1 MKTPSSN
8 NNSVT
13 SSKPNAKS
21 NFMITPKTSRSL
33 KPAHILVGS
42 ILALLAPSVS
52 AVSISG
58 VNGSFEETVGAIN
71 TFAGSPTYGT
81 TYFSGLTAW
90 DYSYDGYYN
99 GSLLDLSDFGMA
111 NNPDQPTDGIGNTK
125 NWTGSGRDHR
135 VAGVWNSSDALGTN
149 GVVAYIID
157 GNNNTLSQTLAGNVG
172 ALRAVGTTYT
182 MSFDLRMATGGLD
195 FDGDSALD
203 AYFEVGGV
211 KVQAGSW
218 RSLYDTT
225 RLIPFLA
232 EMPGGDPTSGYPAA
246 ARDNPGVVR
255 AGTIGSQNMRT
266 FTASADLSSFADTAA
281 VRLVVIKTKPND
293 VATGP
298 LDGRA
303 YIDNIRVDALGTAG
317 WTGSGANTSWSTT
330 GNWTANGVAGLT
342 GLGNSDLFAKADLAR
357 GATGATIALNGAAP
371 KINNL
376 TINGGTGAVGAY
388 TISQGTGGSIT
399 LGGTAPV
406 INVLAGT
413 SNTISAP
420 VGLAASAS
428 VDTSTGASL
437 GMSGVISGTGF
448 GLTKRGAGTLTL
460 SGANNYTGAT
470 TVNDGTLLLDM
481 TGSGALSASSALA
494 LGGGTFSVLGK
505 TGANVTAQTL
515 ASLSLTAGASS
526 IVITPNG
533 GTSTTLTITSAAV
546 TSAAGRSLHFDT
558 SVGTPG
564 TALVAWNPTLT
575 SGLIGGGFTMRDN
588 AGTGFATITG
598 GNVTRLT
605 PGTVLAA
612 GNPNSATTNFLTNTA
627 GTITNTVVAAA
638 LNSLTVDTAAGSN
651 IWDLGGN
658 TATVSTGGLAMAG
671 ANNFTIQSGTL
682 RSNTAGNSDLIVNQW
697 GSGAMAISS
706 VIANG
711 NGNSSLTKSGTGTL
725 TLSGANTY
733 TGGTFVNAGTVTLS
747 GAGTLGNAAALTL
760 SGGGLNL
767 GTLSATV
774 GNVSITA
781 AAATG
786 DTIQNGSLTGANNI
800 DYAASNPRGNAI
812 ISANLL
818 VSGGAG
824 FAKSGGGTTTLS
836 GVNTYT
842 GSTTVSGG
850 ILALS
855 GSGTLGNGAALTLSG
870 GSLDLGTTSQTVGA
884 VSVTTAVVGGDTIK
898 NGSLTGALNTN
909 YAVSNTTGTAIISA
923 NLLAS
928 GTAGFDKSG
937 AGTTTLSGANA
948 FTGVTT
954 ISVGTLSINSIRNAG
969 SVTANALGTPAAGV
983 DSIIGL
989 AATGTLQYTGTTAG
1003 SSDRVINL
1011 STAGGGTFTLDA
1023 SGSTAFALSGGITT
1037 SGTSGT
1043 STLLLTGTGNG
1054 SQGGTIVDG
1063 TGNVTAVTKTG
1074 NSIWTLSGANTYTGT
1089 TTLTTARLQVGVAS
1103 VGTPALITSSAIGKG
1118 TLSFDGG
1125 FISSD
1130 STTARTILN
1139 PVTLTGNATNN
1150 FGIGDAP
1157 VSLGGTGNIGKLT
1170 FEGTMNL
1177 GTVVRSVGVHSA
1189 AEFKGVVSGAG
1200 GGLTKNGFATLTL
1213 SGAHTYTGAVTVR
1226 EGTLAIG
1233 ANAPSGADGA
1243 LGNATSDVNL
1253 GVAGAAS
1260 RASDGYR
1267 NASILIS
1274 GGAFTVGR
1282 IIRLATNDGSD
1293 GGTRVLTIGGDTAH
1307 NSVFSGNIF
1316 LGTTNQAG
1324 KPVTLTA
1331 ASGGQVTFSGVIQG
1345 PGGTS
1350 TAGEILL
1357 GTVTKTGLGTV
1368 VLSGVNTYTGTTTV
1382 NAGTFTLQN
1391 PSAGLTQTLT
1401 GALTLAGPDVTLHS
1415 DYNSG
1420 SGNLST
1426 TFGSFVA
1433 RTAGNTENIVRTGG
1447 DNTTNKIVLTSTANA
1462 PLAASGSN
1470 NLGIFFGGSEYAR
1483 YSAAN
1488 TTFQAVD
1495 YGTDSNA
1502 QPVVAGGATLGFN
1515 NAAFDAKITAAIT
1528 NQTTAS
1534 VNTVNVAGNNN
1545 LTLDPL
1551 QTLSINGILKSGNVA
1566 GGATISGGTGI
1577 QTTGS
1582 GGEMVIRTDG
1592 TDDALT
1598 ISTPILANGTNALTK
1613 SGAGVLTL
1621 SAANTHTGLTYV
1633 NGGTLTVANTL
1644 ALQFSTLNPAVNN
1657 AVVFDAA
1664 VAGAVTVG
1672 GLSGSG
1678 GFALQ
1683 DNAGSPAAVALT
1695 AGGNNFNTTYSGAL
1709 GGSGSLVKTGTGTL
1723 TLNGA
1728 NTYAGTTTVSVG
1740 TLRFDSAASIGG
1752 SGRSVTVANS
1762 ATVVA
1767 GYPINNAFLNRLVEN
1782 SNTSTVGLGFV
1793 NSAFLFV
1800 NTNPLDF
1807 GSATGATLDNASL
1820 AAVQAMTY
1828 AGTLT
1833 PHSSGYKL
1841 GGGTAT
1847 LTMDTV
1853 LADSGGS
1860 RSLTKRGTADTV
1872 ILTKDNTYTGG
1883 TTISGGTLQV
1893 GGGGSVGSLGAGTVT
1908 NTATLDFRRADVFTV
1923 SNNITG
1929 AGGILNK
1936 TLGVGTLILTG
1947 TNNYTGAT
1955 NVSAGILRFN
1965 SLASIAATTRNI
1977 TVNANS
1983 TVALGYAS
1991 GTIQTDLLAKIVSGS
2006 AGAVALTADTN
2017 ENLDF
2022 SSGGP
2027 NNFTGLFLG
2036 AVGNATFGGTLTP
2049 NGTTYRLGGGGGT
2062 LTVSGL
2068 NTITGATNNLT
2079 VGGIIYSTVVLSNS
2093 NDFAGTTTVNA
2104 AATLRIAHGDGLG
2117 TSPTGLAATG
2127 TTVTSGGILELQGG
2141 ITVGNEALTINGVGI
2156 GSWNYGS
2163 LRNVSGNNQWSGPV
2177 TLGAASRITSDSG
2190 TLTFDVASGNAI
2202 TGSNLAPTFAG
2213 NGNITVADPI
2223 NIGTAAL
2230 TMEGFGV
2237 LELTGANV
2245 YTGNTNIRAGVIR
2258 AVDGTGLPT
2267 PSVLQFNG
2275 GGPTGGTIAT
2285 AGSLSGILE
2294 TSVNFA
2300 RTIGTAAGNVTW
2312 TGDGGFA
2319 ARTSDVNVTLNGSAA
2334 SVIDWSAATGFN
2346 GKVLFFGSSTADKVV
2361 TLKNPVNLAAG
2372 TRTIA
2377 VLDNAGTTADY
2388 AVLDNIVSGTGASN
2402 LIKAGAGTLVLS
2414 GDNSYAGT
2422 TTVSAGTLVAA
2433 HANALGLV
2441 GSNTTVSSGATLDVR
2456 VVLAAEPISVT
2467 GTGFGGL
2474 GALITADTFTG
2485 TVASTVTLTG
2495 ATSIGGAGSGILNI
2509 NGIVAAGGNTL
2520 TTLGTGET
2528 TFGTTSTLTSVAS
2541 LAVTDGT
2548 TNVNS
2553 PLGTAGNAVVTVSDT
2568 VGGVAT
2574 KLRFGSVSQ
2583 TLTSLTIGAG
2593 ATVIFT
2599 SGAASGSLTGD
2610 DGGGKAAGFGSPASS
2625 FAGGATVPE
2634 PGTLGLLLVGAL
2646 GMLNR
2651 RRRA

>member
-1 MKTPSSN
+1 M
-8 NNSVT
+8 
-13 SSKPNAKS
+13 
-21 NFMITPKTSRSL
+21 
-33 KPAHILVGS
+33 
-42 ILALLAPSVS
+42 
-52 AVSISG
+52 
-58 VNGSFEETVGAIN
+58 
-71 TFAGSPTYGT
+71 
-81 TYFSGLTAW
+81 
-90 DYSYDGYYN
+90 
-99 GSLLDLSDFGMA
+99 
-111 NNPDQPTDGIGNTK
+111 
-125 NWTGSGRDHR
+125 
-135 VAGVWNSSDALGTN
+135 
-149 GVVAYIID
+149 
-157 GNNNTLSQTLAGNVG
+157 
-172 ALRAVGTTYT
+172 
-182 MSFDLRMATGGLD
+182 
-195 FDGDSALD
+195 
-203 AYFEVGGV
+203 
-211 KVQAGSW
+211 
-218 RSLYDTT
+218 
-225 RLIPFLA
+225 
-232 EMPGGDPTSGYPAA
+232 
-246 ARDNPGVVR
+246 
-255 AGTIGSQNMRT
+255 
-266 FTASADLSSFADTAA
+266 
-281 VRLVVIKTKPND
+281 
-293 VATGP
+293 
-298 LDGRA
+298 
-303 YIDNIRVDALGTAG
+303 
-317 WTGSGANTSWSTT
+317 
-330 GNWTANGVAGLT
+330 
-342 GLGNSDLFAKADLAR
+342 
-357 GATGATIALNGAAP
+357 
-371 KINNL
+371 
-376 TINGGTGAVGAY
+376 
-388 TISQGTGGSIT
+388 
-399 LGGTAPV
+399 
-406 INVLAGT
+406 
-413 SNTISAP
+413 
-420 VGLAASAS
+420 
-428 VDTSTGASL
+428 
-437 GMSGVISGTGF
+437 
-448 GLTKRGAGTLTL
+448 
-460 SGANNYTGAT
+460 
-470 TVNDGTLLLDM
+470 
-481 TGSGALSASSALA
+481 
-494 LGGGTFSVLGK
+494 
-505 TGANVTAQTL
+505 
-515 ASLSLTAGASS
+515 
-526 IVITPNG
+526 
-533 GTSTTLTITSAAV
+533 
-546 TSAAGRSLHFDT
+546 
-558 SVGTPG
+558 
-564 TALVAWNPTLT
+564 
-575 SGLIGGGFTMRDN
+575 
-588 AGTGFATITG
+588 
-598 GNVTRLT
+598 
-605 PGTVLAA
+605 
-612 GNPNSATTNFLTNTA
+612 
-627 GTITNTVVAAA
+627 
-638 LNSLTVDTAAGSN
+638 
-651 IWDLGGN
+651 
-658 TATVSTGGLAMAG
+658 
-671 ANNFTIQSGTL
+671 
-682 RSNTAGNSDLIVNQW
+682 
-697 GSGAMAISS
+697 
-706 VIANG
+706 
-711 NGNSSLTKSGTGTL
+711 
-725 TLSGANTY
+725 
-733 TGGTFVNAGTVTLS
+733 
-747 GAGTLGNAAALTL
+747 
-760 SGGGLNL
+760 
-767 GTLSATV
+767 
-774 GNVSITA
+774 
-781 AAATG
+781 
-786 DTIQNGSLTGANNI
+786 
-800 DYAASNPRGNAI
+800 
-812 ISANLL
+812 
-818 VSGGAG
+818 
-824 FAKSGGGTTTLS
+824 
-836 GVNTYT
+836 
-842 GSTTVSGG
+842 
-850 ILALS
+850 
-855 GSGTLGNGAALTLSG
+855 
-870 GSLDLGTTSQTVGA
+870 
-884 VSVTTAVVGGDTIK
+884 
-898 NGSLTGALNTN
+898 
-909 YAVSNTTGTAIISA
+909 
-923 NLLAS
+923 
-928 GTAGFDKSG
+928 
-937 AGTTTLSGANA
+937 
-948 FTGVTT
+948 
-954 ISVGTLSINSIRNAG
+954 
-969 SVTANALGTPAAGV
+969 
-983 DSIIGL
+983 
-989 AATGTLQYTGTTAG
+989 
-1003 SSDRVINL
+1003 
-1011 STAGGGTFTLDA
+1011 
-1023 SGSTAFALSGGITT
+1023 
-1037 SGTSGT
+1037 
-1043 STLLLTGTGNG
+1043 
-1054 SQGGTIVDG
+1054 
-1063 TGNVTAVTKTG
+1063 
-1074 NSIWTLSGANTYTGT
+1074 
-1089 TTLTTARLQVGVAS
+1089 
-1103 VGTPALITSSAIGKG
+1103 
-1118 TLSFDGG
+1118 
-1125 FISSD
+1125 
-1130 STTARTILN
+1130 
-1139 PVTLTGNATNN
+1139 
-1150 FGIGDAP
+1150 
-1157 VSLGGTGNIGKLT
+1157 
-1170 FEGTMNL
+1170 
-1177 GTVVRSVGVHSA
+1177 
-1189 AEFKGVVSGAG
+1189 
-1200 GGLTKNGFATLTL
+1200 
-1213 SGAHTYTGAVTVR
+1213 
-1226 EGTLAIG
+1226 
-1233 ANAPSGADGA
+1233 
-1243 LGNATSDVNL
+1243 
-1253 GVAGAAS
+1253 
-1260 RASDGYR
+1260 
-1267 NASILIS
+1267 
-1274 GGAFTVGR
+1274 
-1282 IIRLATNDGSD
+1282 
-1293 GGTRVLTIGGDTAH
+1293 
-1307 NSVFSGNIF
+1307 
-1316 LGTTNQAG
+1316 
-1324 KPVTLTA
+1324 
-1331 ASGGQVTFSGVIQG
+1331 
-1345 PGGTS
+1345 
-1350 TAGEILL
+1350 
-1357 GTVTKTGLGTV
+1357 
-1368 VLSGVNTYTGTTTV
+1368 
-1382 NAGTFTLQN
+1382 
-1391 PSAGLTQTLT
+1391 
-1401 GALTLAGPDVTLHS
+1401 
-1415 DYNSG
+1415 
-1420 SGNLST
+1420 
-1426 TFGSFVA
+1426 
-1433 RTAGNTENIVRTGG
+1433 
-1447 DNTTNKIVLTSTANA
+1447 
-1462 PLAASGSN
+1462 
-1470 NLGIFFGGSEYAR
+1470 
-1483 YSAAN
+1483 
-1488 TTFQAVD
+1488 
-1495 YGTDSNA
+1495 
-1502 QPVVAGGATLGFN
+1502 
-1515 NAAFDAKITAAIT
+1515 
-1528 NQTTAS
+1528 
-1534 VNTVNVAGNNN
+1534 
-1545 LTLDPL
+1545 
-1551 QTLSINGILKSGNVA
+1551 
-1566 GGATISGGTGI
+1566 
-1577 QTTGS
+1577 
-1582 GGEMVIRTDG
+1582 
-1592 TDDALT
+1592 
-1598 ISTPILANGTNALTK
+1598 
-1613 SGAGVLTL
+1613 
-1621 SAANTHTGLTYV
+1621 
-1633 NGGTLTVANTL
+1633 
-1644 ALQFSTLNPAVNN
+1644 
-1657 AVVFDAA
+1657 
-1664 VAGAVTVG
+1664 
-1672 GLSGSG
+1672 
-1678 GFALQ
+1678 
-1683 DNAGSPAAVALT
+1683 
-1695 AGGNNFNTTYSGAL
+1695 
-1709 GGSGSLVKTGTGTL
+1709 
-1723 TLNGA
+1723 
-1728 NTYAGTTTVSVG
+1728 
-1740 TLRFDSAASIGG
+1740 
-1752 SGRSVTVANS
+1752 
-1762 ATVVA
+1762 
-1767 GYPINNAFLNRLVEN
+1767 
-1782 SNTSTVGLGFV
+1782 

-2093 NDFAGTTTVNA
+2093 NDLAGTTTVNA

-2141 ITVGNEALTINGVGI
+2141 ITVGNEALTINGTGI
-2156 GSWNYGS
+2156 GSWNYGA